1 MDTDERHTVRVV
13 HYLNQF
19 FGGIGAEEA
28 AGHGVE
34 VRPGPVG
41 PGLALQKA
49 LGDQGEVVATIIC
62 GDNYFAEHEPQ
73 ALEQILAAILG
84 AQPGVVVLGP
94 AFNSGRYGMA
104 CGAIGRSVV
113 ERLRVSAVSGM
124 HPENPAVKEFCRF
137 LYVVPTTTTAMG
149 MGHAI
154 PRMAAL
160 AVRLASGEQI
170 GPAEEEG
177 YLARGF
183 RRNALAAENGVQR
196 AVRMMLRKM
205 RGEPYR
211 TETPLPS
218 FDRVEPARPLAD
230 LSQATIAIVT
240 EGGVVPRGN
249 PDKLEAHAATH
260 WARYSIAGLRELS
273 RESFD
278 CVHGGFDPGNAK
290 ADPHR
295 LVPLDVLRDL
305 EARGLIGKLHEYMY
319 VTVGNGTPVLRAREF
334 ASEIARE
341 LKEAGVQG
349 VVLPAT

>member
-1 MDTDERHTVRVV
+1 MDSDERHRVRVV

-28 AGHGVE
+28 AGHSVE

-41 PGLALQKA
+41 PGLALQRA
-49 LGDQGEVVATIIC
+49 LGDQGEVVATVIC

-73 ALEQILAAILG
+73 ALEQILAAISG

-113 ERLRVSAVSGM
+113 ERLRVPAVSGM
-124 HPENPAVKEFCRF
+124 HPENPAVREFCRF
-137 LYVVPTTTTAMG
+137 LYVVPTTATALG
-149 MGHAI
+149 MAHAI
-154 PRMAAL
+154 PGMAAL
-160 AVRLASGEQI
+160 ALRLASADQI

-183 RRNALAAENGVQR
+183 RRNALAAETGVQR
-196 AVRMMLRKM
+196 AVQMLLRKV

-249 PDKLEAHAATH
+249 PDRLEAHAATH

-273 RESFD
+273 RESYD

-295 LVPLDVLRDL
+295 VVPLDVLRNL
-305 EARGLIGKLHEYMY
+305 ESRGLIGKLHEYMY